1 MANLSD
7 TVFKEPSA
15 RTPEIDVASNKLNA
29 PPTLTRQR
37 SVVRQL
43 DDSFSQLGIGQ
54 RPSVGL
60 HENAEAERTD
70 TTFFL
75 MSELQKLSD
84 EFRHYRMS
92 EVHRNEEIT
101 KLISE
106 CRTRDE
112 LIQQKD
118 AVIMSLVSSL
128 KEQMSSATSPR
139 EASGEDSKTYL
150 KPASMAQYP
159 GTLQHGT
166 STEYRPEMATFS
178 KEASLATGK
187 YVDMESG
194 LKPHSLGTEVSDVKS
209 HSQQTETQKIK
220 TVTEVANGSSKQPEQ
235 THDTTP
241 NAHTTSAGTSGV
253 KMKPATFDGSTS
265 WLDYKTHFDMCAE
278 LNGWSIVQK
287 GLYLAVSLRGHAQG
301 VLGNLP
307 AEDRNN
313 FEKLIKALS
322 ERFSPE
328 SQTELYRAQLK
339 ERQWKHGENIPEFGQ
354 RILRLT
360 TLAYPGANASLIDT
374 LAMGNF
380 IDSISDSDM
389 RLKIQQTRPK
399 VFNEAVKVAV
409 ELEAFDKAERQ
420 RQGNKYVRGTSSNS
434 TPDDVSSETTVIL
447 QKLSKFLDQADATN
461 TPSSSDVRGQY
472 STQRKV
478 RCYKCKKLGHIQR
491 NCPYNK
497 NQSTESTENRKGQGE
512 GSSMK
517 RVGRFCDKR
526 SSRKRARKSKRI
538 ASTRC
543 VEAGMYL
550 PVQINGIHTDMLID
564 SGATASL
571 ISVEVFNKMANQPI
585 LKPVKGQMVAVNG
598 MNLKTHR
605 FCDFDVIIGGFC
617 YSVRAIVAELNTSG
631 ILGLDFLS
639 DYECA
644 IDIKQKC
651 IVLDGKRIRC
661 DMKGK
666 IGCYRVSLMETV
678 SILPRHEMLISCQI
692 NDYCHDIKGTGIV
705 EPSDDFHRKSNVMI
719 GRTLATADENV
730 PVRIMNPLNEEVV
743 VYKGT
748 IVGQFEQVNGDS
760 NNMDLKRK
768 QKSVLPDQLE
778 ELVTQASVNL
788 DEEQCKSVRKTLL
801 EYQDV
806 FALTDEQLGRTEV
819 VKHEI
824 NTGSAKP
831 IKQRLRR
838 LPHYAVDEVDRQVDD
853 MLKRGI
859 IEHSNSPWAAGV
871 VLVRKKDNTLRFCVD
886 YRDLNAVTLKD
897 AHALPKIDETLD
909 TLSGVSWFSTL
920 DLRCGYWQVG
930 LEEKDKAKTA
940 FITHKGLYNFRVLP
954 FGLCN
959 APVTFERLMETVLA
973 GLQWDICLIY
983 IDDIIVY
990 GKTFKESL
998 KNIETVFER
1007 LRIAG
1012 LKLKAPKCKL
1022 FSKSVSFLGHI
1033 ISDSGIKTDPE
1044 KISAVKE
1051 WPIPVNVTE
1060 VRSFLGL
1067 CSYYRRF
1074 IPKFADIARPLHR
1087 LTEKGQKFVWNSE
1100 CEQAFGTLK
1109 KYLTEAP
1116 ILAYPDFSKPFILD
1130 TDASDTSI
1138 GAVLSQVHEG
1148 KERVVCYG
1156 SRSLTKSERKYCVT
1170 RKELLS
1176 LVHFVKHYRHYL
1188 LGKQFKIRTDHNSLR
1203 WLMKTKNP
1211 EGQMARWIDALS
1223 SYQFDVEHRPGR
1235 KHSNANDL
1243 SRIPCGQCG
1252 YQEEPVCIRPVKATI
1267 SMEDEQLKNE
1277 QVKDADISIVRSW
1290 LDKDYGKGAFFKPA
1304 V

>member
-1 MANLSD
+1 M
-7 TVFKEPSA
+7 
-15 RTPEIDVASNKLNA
+15 
-29 PPTLTRQR
+29 
-37 SVVRQL
+37 RQL
-43 DDSFSQLGIGQ
+43 DDSFTQLGIGQ

-84 EFRHYRMS
+84 EFRQYRMS
-92 EVHRNEEIT
+92 EVHRNEEIM

-118 AVIMSLVSSL
+118 AMIMSLVSSL
-128 KEQMSSATSPR
+128 EEQMSSATSPR
-139 EASGEDSKTYL
+139 VASGEDSKTYL
-150 KPASMAQYP
+150 KPSSMAQYP

-178 KEASLATGK
+178 KEVSLATGK

-194 LKPHSLGTEVSDVKS
+194 LKPHSLGREVSDVKS

-235 THDTTP
+235 AHDTTP
-241 NAHTTSAGTSGV
+241 NANAKSAGTSGV

-434 TPDDVSSETTVIL
+434 TPDDGSSETTVIL

-478 RCYKCKKLGHIQR
+478 RCYKCKKLRHIQR

-512 GSSMK
+512 GSNMK

-550 PVQINGIHTDMLID
+550 PVQINGINTDMLID

-585 LKPVKGQMVAVNG
+585 LKPVKGEMVAVNG
-598 MNLKTHR
+598 MNLKTHG
-605 FCDFDVIIGGFC
+605 FCDFDVIIGRFC
-617 YSVRAIVAELNTSG
+617 YSIRAIVAELNTSG
-631 ILGLDFLS
+631 LLGLDFLS
-639 DYECA
+639 EYECA
-644 IDIKQKC
+644 IDLRQMC
-651 IVLDGKRIRC
+651 IVLDGKRINC
-661 DMKGK
+661 EMKGK
-666 IGCYRVSLMETV
+666 IGCNTV
-678 SILPRHEMLISCQI
+678 QKEVPV
-692 NDYCHDIKGTGIV
+692 K
-705 EPSDDFHRKSNVMI
+705 P
-719 GRTLATADENV
+719 GRTNLCECCPKTFSSMSDLLRHMRRAHKFEPKKPSEPTAT
-730 PVRIMNPLNEEVV
+730 L
-743 VYKGT
+743 
-748 IVGQFEQVNGDS
+748 
-760 NNMDLKRK
+760 
-768 QKSVLPDQLE
+768 SVLPVTSSAE
-778 ELVTQASVNL
+778 ELEAGAPL
-788 DEEQCKSVRKTLL
+788 DELGSDPDIELVADEVAPKILVTMADDIPTVRK
-801 EYQDV
+801 
-806 FALTDEQLGRTEV
+806 RT
-819 VKHEI
+819 
-824 NTGSAKP
+824 KP
-831 IKQRLRR
+831 
-838 LPHYAVDEVDRQVDD
+838 
-853 MLKRGI
+853 
-859 IEHSNSPWAAGV
+859 
-871 VLVRKKDNTLRFCVD
+871 
-886 YRDLNAVTLKD
+886 
-897 AHALPKIDETLD
+897 
-909 TLSGVSWFSTL
+909 
-920 DLRCGYWQVG
+920 
-930 LEEKDKAKTA
+930 
-940 FITHKGLYNFRVLP
+940 
-954 FGLCN
+954 
-959 APVTFERLMETVLA
+959 APVVS
-973 GLQWDICLIY
+973 
-983 IDDIIVY
+983 
-990 GKTFKESL
+990 GKK
-998 KNIETVFER
+998 
-1007 LRIAG
+1007 
-1012 LKLKAPKCKL
+1012 LKLP
-1022 FSKSVSFLGHI
+1022 
-1033 ISDSGIKTDPE
+1033 
-1044 KISAVKE
+1044 
-1051 WPIPVNVTE
+1051 
-1060 VRSFLGL
+1060 
-1067 CSYYRRF
+1067 
-1074 IPKFADIARPLHR
+1074 
-1087 LTEKGQKFVWNSE
+1087 
-1100 CEQAFGTLK
+1100 
-1109 KYLTEAP
+1109 
-1116 ILAYPDFSKPFILD
+1116 
-1130 TDASDTSI
+1130 
-1138 GAVLSQVHEG
+1138 
-1148 KERVVCYG
+1148 
-1156 SRSLTKSERKYCVT
+1156 
-1170 RKELLS
+1170 LLS
-1176 LVHFVKHYRHYL
+1176 LS
-1188 LGKQFKIRTDHNSLR
+1188 GKPFDFGEKVVASDKSAASVLDVRSEPEILPVNTSEANSKDVSCCTPATATVTTATASFSTR
-1203 WLMKTKNP
+1203 DFGIQCSMD
-1211 EGQMARWIDALS
+1211 RS
-1223 SYQFDVEHRPGR
+1223 RVEHH
-1235 KHSNANDL
+1235 KVV
-1243 SRIPCGQCG
+1243 
-1252 YQEEPVCIRPVKATI
+1252 ETVKVFK
-1267 SMEDEQLKNE
+1267 EG
-1277 QVKDADISIVRSW
+1277 DAEVTTKEVHETRW
-1290 LDKDYGKGAFFKPA
+1290 
-1304 V
+1304 VE

>member
-43 DDSFSQLGIGQ
+43 DDSFTQLGIGQ
-54 RPSVGL
+54 RPNVGL

-75 MSELQKLSD
+75 MSELQKLSN
-84 EFRHYRMS
+84 EFRQYRMS

-112 LIQQKD
+112 FIQQKD

-139 EASGEDSKTYL
+139 VASGEDSKTYL

-159 GTLQHGT
+159 GMLQHGT
-166 STEYRPEMATFS
+166 STEYRPEMAKFS

-194 LKPHSLGTEVSDVKS
+194 LKPHSLITEVSDVKS

-235 THDTTP
+235 AHDTTQ

-278 LNGWSIVQK
+278 LNGWSILQK

-354 RILRLT
+354 RILRHT

-380 IDSISDSDM
+380 IDSISDSEM

-409 ELEAFDKAERQ
+409 ELEAYGKAERQ
-420 RQGNKYVRGTSSNS
+420 RQGNKYVRGTSSNG

-447 QKLSKFLDQADATN
+447 QKLSKLLDQADATN
-461 TPSSSDVRGQY
+461 TPCSSDIRGQY

-491 NCPYNK
+491 KCPYNK
-497 NQSTESTENRKGQGE
+497 NQSTESIENRKGQGE
-512 GSSMK
+512 GSNMK

-571 ISVEVFNKMANQPI
+571 ISVDVFNKMANQPI
-585 LKPVKGQMVAVNG
+585 LKPVKGEMVAVNG
-598 MNLKTHR
+598 MNLKTHG
-605 FCDFDVIIGGFC
+605 FCDFGVTIGRFC
-617 YSVRAIVAELNTSG
+617 YSIRAIVADLNTSG

-639 DYECA
+639 EYECA
-644 IDIKQKC
+644 IDLRQMC
-651 IVLDGKRIRC
+651 IVLDGKRINC
-661 DMKGK
+661 EMKGK
-666 IGCYRVSLMETV
+666 IGCNTV
-678 SILPRHEMLISCQI
+678 QKEVPV
-692 NDYCHDIKGTGIV
+692 K
-705 EPSDDFHRKSNVMI
+705 P
-719 GRTLATADENV
+719 GRTNLCECCPKTFSSMSDLCRHMRRAHKFKPKKPSEPTAT
-730 PVRIMNPLNEEVV
+730 L
-743 VYKGT
+743 
-748 IVGQFEQVNGDS
+748 
-760 NNMDLKRK
+760 
-768 QKSVLPDQLE
+768 SVLPVTSSAE
-778 ELVTQASVNL
+778 ELEAGAPLDELGSDPDIELVADEVTPKILVTTADDIPTVRKRTKPAPVVSGKKLKLPFLSLAGKPFDFGEKVVVSDDKSMASV
-788 DEEQCKSVRKTLL
+788 
-801 EYQDV
+801 
-806 FALTDEQLGRTEV
+806 
-819 VKHEI
+819 
-824 NTGSAKP
+824 P
-831 IKQRLRR
+831 
-838 LPHYAVDEVDRQVDD
+838 
-853 MLKRGI
+853 
-859 IEHSNSPWAAGV
+859 
-871 VLVRKKDNTLRFCVD
+871 
-886 YRDLNAVTLKD
+886 
-897 AHALPKIDETLD
+897 
-909 TLSGVSWFSTL
+909 
-920 DLRCGYWQVG
+920 
-930 LEEKDKAKTA
+930 
-940 FITHKGLYNFRVLP
+940 
-954 FGLCN
+954 
-959 APVTFERLMETVLA
+959 
-973 GLQWDICLIY
+973 
-983 IDDIIVY
+983 
-990 GKTFKESL
+990 
-998 KNIETVFER
+998 
-1007 LRIAG
+1007 
-1012 LKLKAPKCKL
+1012 
-1022 FSKSVSFLGHI
+1022 
-1033 ISDSGIKTDPE
+1033 
-1044 KISAVKE
+1044 
-1051 WPIPVNVTE
+1051 
-1060 VRSFLGL
+1060 
-1067 CSYYRRF
+1067 
-1074 IPKFADIARPLHR
+1074 
-1087 LTEKGQKFVWNSE
+1087 
-1100 CEQAFGTLK
+1100 
-1109 KYLTEAP
+1109 
-1116 ILAYPDFSKPFILD
+1116 
-1130 TDASDTSI
+1130 
-1138 GAVLSQVHEG
+1138 
-1148 KERVVCYG
+1148 
-1156 SRSLTKSERKYCVT
+1156 
-1170 RKELLS
+1170 
-1176 LVHFVKHYRHYL
+1176 
-1188 LGKQFKIRTDHNSLR
+1188 
-1203 WLMKTKNP
+1203 
-1211 EGQMARWIDALS
+1211 
-1223 SYQFDVEHRPGR
+1223 
-1235 KHSNANDL
+1235 
-1243 SRIPCGQCG
+1243 
-1252 YQEEPVCIRPVKATI
+1252 
-1267 SMEDEQLKNE
+1267 
-1277 QVKDADISIVRSW
+1277 IVRSEPET
-1290 LDKDYGKGAFFKPA
+1290 LPVNSSETRDVSCCTPTTVTVTTATASYSSRDFGIQCSMDRSRVEHHKVVETVKVFKEGDA
-1304 V
+1304 EVTTKEVHETRWVE

>member
-1 MANLSD
+1 M
-7 TVFKEPSA
+7 
-15 RTPEIDVASNKLNA
+15 
-29 PPTLTRQR
+29 
-37 SVVRQL
+37 
-43 DDSFSQLGIGQ
+43 
-54 RPSVGL
+54 
-60 HENAEAERTD
+60 
-70 TTFFL
+70 
-75 MSELQKLSD
+75 
-84 EFRHYRMS
+84 
-92 EVHRNEEIT
+92 
-101 KLISE
+101 
-106 CRTRDE
+106 
-112 LIQQKD
+112 
-118 AVIMSLVSSL
+118 
-128 KEQMSSATSPR
+128 
-139 EASGEDSKTYL
+139 
-150 KPASMAQYP
+150 
-159 GTLQHGT
+159 
-166 STEYRPEMATFS
+166 
-178 KEASLATGK
+178 
-187 YVDMESG
+187 
-194 LKPHSLGTEVSDVKS
+194 
-209 HSQQTETQKIK
+209 
-220 TVTEVANGSSKQPEQ
+220 
-235 THDTTP
+235 
-241 NAHTTSAGTSGV
+241 
-253 KMKPATFDGSTS
+253 
-265 WLDYKTHFDMCAE
+265 
-278 LNGWSIVQK
+278 
-287 GLYLAVSLRGHAQG
+287 
-301 VLGNLP
+301 
-307 AEDRNN
+307 
-313 FEKLIKALS
+313 
-322 ERFSPE
+322 
-328 SQTELYRAQLK
+328 
-339 ERQWKHGENIPEFGQ
+339 
-354 RILRLT
+354 RLT

-497 NQSTESTENRKGQGE
+497 NQSTESTENRKGQSE

-571 ISVEVFNKMANQPI
+571 ISVEVFNQMVNQPI
-585 LKPVKGQMVAVNG
+585 LKPVKGEMVAVNG
-598 MNLKTHR
+598 MNLKTHGV
-605 FCDFDVIIGGFC
+605 CDFDVIIGGFC

-666 IGCYRVSLMETV
+666 IGCYRVSLMETI
-678 SILPRHEMLISCQI
+678 SLPPRHEMLLSCQI

-705 EPSDDFHRKSNVMI
+705 EPSDDFHKKSNVMI

-760 NNMDLKRK
+760 NKVDLKRK

-778 ELVTQASVNL
+778 ELVMQASVNL
-788 DEEQCKSVRKTLL
+788 DEQQCKSVRKTLL

-886 YRDLNAVTLKD
+886 YRDFNAVTLKD
-897 AHALPKIDETLD
+897 AYPLPKIDETLD
-909 TLSGVSWFSTL
+909 TLSGASWFSTL

-940 FITHKGLYNFRVLP
+940 FITRKGLYNFRVLP

-959 APVTFERLMETVLA
+959 APATFERLMETVLA

-983 IDDIIVY
+983 IDDIIMY

-1033 ISDSGIKTDPE
+1033 ISDSGIETDPE

-1051 WPIPVNVTE
+1051 WPISVNVTE

-1074 IPKFADIARPLHR
+1074 IPKFADIAKPLHR

-1138 GAVLSQVHEG
+1138 I
-1148 KERVVCYG
+1148 
-1156 SRSLTKSERKYCVT
+1156 VT
-1170 RKELLS
+1170 
-1176 LVHFVKHYRHYL
+1176 FY
-1188 LGKQFKIRTDHNSLR
+1188 
-1203 WLMKTKNP
+1203 
-1211 EGQMARWIDALS
+1211 
-1223 SYQFDVEHRPGR
+1223 
-1235 KHSNANDL
+1235 
-1243 SRIPCGQCG
+1243 
-1252 YQEEPVCIRPVKATI
+1252 
-1267 SMEDEQLKNE
+1267 
-1277 QVKDADISIVRSW
+1277 
-1290 LDKDYGKGAFFKPA
+1290 
-1304 V
+1304 